1 MGTREVYEEKLR
13 TGNLDHDPTLNP
25 GLGSPRCPRCLSLL
39 NPNSERGEWTITPV
53 LHDATAVVSSSLP
66 NWVRFEAGSGIGGM
80 LSAVHSLNTGLP
92 YLQKG
97 LKGPK
102 WLPFVVGIPP
112 LLIFSGLSAAFGG
125 SSNDK
130 AIEPNREVDHI
141 SSLSQ
146 KNPANWKVY
155 SRRKKR
161 PDEHWKI
168 TNKNWLKVHHLPQFL
183 AFSLVFCFSV
193 LYRYVLPKFTQ
204 LTVTSYYA
212 ASSGSHYG
220 ISLLTRHIEENYSSK
235 THIEENYSSKTQHL
249 KRL

>member
-13 TGNLDHDPTLNP
+13 NGNLDHDPTLNP

-53 LHDATAVVSSSLP
+53 LHDATAVVSSFLL
-66 NWVRFEAGSGIGGM
+66 NWVRFWGCR
-80 LSAVHSLNTGLP
+80 LP

-112 LLIFSGLSAAFGG
+112 LLIFTGISTAFGG
-125 SSNDK
+125 
-130 AIEPNREVDHI
+130 
-141 SSLSQ
+141 
-146 KNPANWKVY
+146 
-155 SRRKKR
+155 
-161 PDEHWKI
+161 
-168 TNKNWLKVHHLPQFL
+168 
-183 AFSLVFCFSV
+183 
-193 LYRYVLPKFTQ
+193 YVLPKFTQ

-212 ASSGSHYG
+212 ASSASHYG
-220 ISLLTRHIEENYSSK
+220 ISLVTR
-235 THIEENYSSKTQHL
+235 HIEENYSSKTQHL

>member
-13 TGNLDHDPTLNP
+13 TGNLHHDPTINP
-25 GLGSPRCPRCLSLL
+25 GLGSARCPRCLSLL

-53 LHDATAVVSSSLP
+53 LHDATAV
-66 NWVRFEAGSGIGGM
+66 AGSGIGGM
-80 LSAVHSLNTGLP
+80 LGFVHGFNTDLRPDDGCRGEVVVVAGVATDAGLP
-92 YLQKG
+92 LLQNG

-125 SSNDK
+125 HMAVH
-130 AIEPNREVDHI
+130 AITAA
-141 SSLSQ
+141 
-146 KNPANWKVY
+146 NP
-155 SRRKKR
+155 
-161 PDEHWKI
+161 I
-168 TNKNWLKVHHLPQFL
+168 G
-183 AFSLVFCFSV
+183 
-193 LYRYVLPKFTQ
+193 YVLPKFTQ

-212 ASSGSHYG
+212 SSSASHYG

-235 THIEENYSSKTQHL
+235 TRQHL